1 MDNESLKNKTET
13 IKEEC
18 SMICA
23 QKPNDK
29 IKTAL
34 KGLNFAGIKFH
45 VIRYNY

>member
-1 MDNESLKNKTET
+1 MDNESLKNKIEA

-18 SMICA
+18 SIICA

-34 KGLNFAGIKFH
+34 KGLHFAGIKLQ
-45 VIRYNY
+45 VI